1 MNNEKKNE
9 NEGKSTLEK
18 IEKGVADGYKKIE
31 TGVVDGYKK
40 IEKGAVEGFNKVSD
54 GAIKTLFSK
63 GGESV
68 EDTKKR
74 LSGKK
79 DQ

>member
-1 MNNEKKNE
+1 MNNEKNTE

-18 IEKGVADGYKKIE
+18 IETGVADGYKKIE
-31 TGVVDGYKK
+31 
-40 IEKGAVEGFNKVSD
+40 KGAAKGFNKVSD

-63 GGESV
+63 DAEIV

-74 LSGKK
+74 LAGKK

>member
-9 NEGKSTLEK
+9 NEVKSTLEK

-31 TGVVDGYKK
+31 KD
-40 IEKGAVEGFNKVSD
+40 AVEGFNKVSD

-63 GGESV
+63 DGESV
-68 EDTKKR
+68 EDAKKR

>member
-1 MNNEKKNE
+1 MNNEKRNE
-9 NEGKSTLEK
+9 NEVKSTFE
-18 IEKGVADGYKKIE
+18 
-31 TGVVDGYKK
+31 K

-63 GGESV
+63 DAEIV

-74 LSGKK
+74 LSGKM

>member
-1 MNNEKKNE
+1 MNNEKKDE
-9 NEGKSTLEK
+9 NEVKSTLE
-18 IEKGVADGYKKIE
+18 KIE

-63 GGESV
+63 DGESV